1 MAKSYFAILGI
12 SPDAS
17 RDEVKSAY
25 RRLAKEFHPDRCP
38 GGDEKFCQIQEAY
51 AVLRDSRQRR
61 EYEARLQETR
71 PAPPPGFGRRQ
82 PEPLRSM
89 HGRRQPE
96 ALVPNR
102 SFGPFAPGVA
112 RIPARPRRS
121 FAARRR
127 RQFGLGTNLSVEVPL
142 TSSQA
147 QRGGI
152 ARIVVPVQAVCPAC
166 HGDGEWLL
174 LECPRCAGRGT
185 VDAEIPLSVPFPAG
199 LQQEYDVTIPLGPF
213 GAGDVRLTVVFK
225 PSGRL

>member
-25 RRLAKEFHPDRCP
+25 RRLAKEFHPDHCP

-61 EYEARLQETR
+61 EYEAHLQNTR
-71 PAPPPGFGRRQ
+71 PTPFPRFDRRQ

-96 ALVPNR
+96 ELVPNR
-102 SFGPFAPGVA
+102 FSGRSGPEINEI
-112 RIPARPRRS
+112 RMQRRRP
-121 FAARRR
+121 FPTRRR
-127 RQFGLGTNLSVEVPL
+127 RQSGLGTNISVEVPL
-142 TSSQA
+142 TPSQA
-147 QRGGI
+147 QRGGT

-166 HGDGEWLL
+166 RGDGEWLL
-174 LECPRCAGRGT
+174 FECPQCAGRGT

-213 GAGDVRLTVVFK
+213 GAGDVLLTVVFK